1 MPARNDARG
10 HGADDQK
17 RRNAAGQ
24 NLAFFCA
31 VIKSPARMAFY
42 KAYHMKETIA
52 GIALSACS
60 GPQHMVL

>member
-24 NLAFFCA
+24 NLAFFLRRHQITCPNGLLYA
-31 VIKSPARMAFY
+31 K
-42 KAYHMKETIA
+42 HTIA
-52 GIALSACS
+52 PRNCKKGRFSY
-60 GPQHMVL
+60 